1 MKKNGKILGDVIQ
14 TVTIAVLFLV
24 ILLLVVFSAMSYQR
38 SVEIQE
44 DNNNT
49 RALLSYV
56 ITAVKANEAGT
67 VTIEERGGIPM
78 LVIAD
83 TVTGYEQQIYQ
94 SEGKVYE
101 SYARTGAE
109 PDPSEALEI
118 GESSRVELT
127 WMKEDLL
134 QIRTDK
140 GNSYVHI
147 RS

>member
-1 MKKNGKILGDVIQ
+1 MKKNGKLFGDIVQ

-24 ILLLVVFSAMSYQR
+24 ILLLVVYSAVSYQR
-38 SVEIQE
+38 AVEIQE

-56 ITAVKANEAGT
+56 ITAVKANETGA
-67 VTIEERGGIPM
+67 VTIEERDGMPV
-78 LVIAD
+78 LVITD
-83 TVTGYEQQIYQ
+83 TAIGYEQQIYQ
-94 SEGKVYE
+94 ADGKVYE
-101 SYARTGAE
+101 AYGKTGMH

-118 GESSRVELT
+118 GESQLFELS
-127 WMKEDLL
+127 WLKENLL

-147 RS
+147 RN